1 MTAAQRGPG
10 APSKY
15 SKKLAEQICVAIAG
29 GLSLRTVCKQ
39 PGMPH
44 RVTVLRW
51 LASESHAD
59 FAKAYGV
66 AYTAQADAIEED
78 MADIETKLMK
88 GRMDPQR
95 AKVALASMQWRAE
108 RRAPKKFG
116 TKIQQEI
123 TGRDGGPVVISGAPS
138 DADL

>member
-1 MTAAQRGPG
+1 MSTEPKKRG

-15 SKKLAEQICVAIAG
+15 SARLATEICTLIADG
-29 GLSLRTVCKQ
+29 KSLRVVCKL

-51 LASESHAD
+51 LSANEV
-59 FAKAYGV
+59 FAKDYATAYML
-66 AYTAQADAIEED
+66 QADSIEED
-78 MADIETKLMK
+78 MAEIEGKLMK

-95 AKVALASMQWRAE
+95 ARVALNSMQWRAE
-108 RRAPKKFG
+108 RRAPKKYG

-123 TGRDGGPVVISGAPS
+123 TGRDGGPVVIAGAAS